1 MKCQVRYLPFV
12 TLQSLVDQAFMWSQS
27 GDSSLLPASQQE
39 LCQPSKVNT
48 QPHCCSLED
57 SLQIYA
63 DKGMSYSI
71 KGSLENLDIFQAIQ
85 LFLTPLCTVF
95 SFAFTVPLVLKV
107 SMLKYL
113 EYLILILL

>member
-1 MKCQVRYLPFV
+1 M
-12 TLQSLVDQAFMWSQS
+12 TLQTLVDQAFMWSQS
-27 GDSSLLPASQQE
+27 QDSSLLPVSQEE
-39 LCQPSKVNT
+39 LCQPRQVLNMTSRAGEMME
-48 QPHCCSLED
+48 L

-113 EYLILILL
+113 EYLILIFL

>member
-1 MKCQVRYLPFV
+1 MSGEISAVCDAAEPGGPGLHVEPVRGQLP
-12 TLQSLVDQAFMWSQS
+12 
-27 GDSSLLPASQQE
+27 PASQPAGTLPAEQGKHSAS
-39 LCQPSKVNT
+39 LLLT
-48 QPHCCSLED
+48 LED